1 MAGLKQDPRSRMLNF
16 ILSCLHAV
24 CVCGYSG
31 MQLSTGKRGFVF
43 TRSSFVGSG
52 GLGGHWTGDNT
63 AAWDHMQF
71 SVVGNDIDFEFVF
84 TSF

>member
-1 MAGLKQDPRSRMLNF
+1 
-16 ILSCLHAV
+16 
-24 CVCGYSG
+24 

-52 GLGGHWTGDNT
+52 GIGGHWTGDNT

-71 SVVGNDIDFEFVF
+71 SIVGNNFELFLIINF
-84 TSF
+84 NFLTSL